1 MMKRVAIAGASGY
14 AGGEMA
20 RLVSAHP
27 ELELVTVT
35 GQSSVGTTLGTAHPH
50 LASVA
55 DLVIQETS
63 TETLLDHDVI
73 ILALPHGTSGDL
85 GEELDRLSPQAILI
99 DLGADRRLTSPVDW
113 ETFYGG
119 GHHHPWVYGLPEL
132 VGEGGVKQRESLRT
146 ATRIAAPGCNA
157 QAVTLGIAPLLNR
170 AVVLPKDIVTTL
182 TVGPSGA
189 GKALRSDLL
198 ASEILGSAKPY
209 AVGGTH
215 RHIPEIRQNLVI
227 AGGAAAADVEIT
239 MTPVLAPM
247 ARGIL
252 AITSA
257 PVETGMTQAD
267 VDRALAEVYANE
279 PFMRVLPTGQLPA
292 TADVLG
298 SNTVAISAVVD
309 KSSSRVTVVTALD
322 NLVKGTAGAALQSL
336 NLALGYPETLGLSL
350 DGVAP

>member
-35 GQSSVGTTLGTAHPH
+35 GQSSVGATLGSAHPH

-55 DLVIQETS
+55 DRIIQETS
-63 TETLLDHDVI
+63 AETLQGHDVI
-73 ILALPHGTSGDL
+73 ILALPHGTSGGL
-85 GEELDRLSPQAILI
+85 GEDLDRLSPEAILI
-99 DLGADRRLTSPVDW
+99 DLGADRRLTSSVDW
-113 ETFYGG
+113 DGFYGG
-119 GHHHPWVYGLPEL
+119 THYTPWVYGLPEL
-132 VGEGGVKQRESLRT
+132 VGAGGAKQRESLRT

-157 QAVTLGIAPLLNR
+157 QAVTLGLAPLLNR

-182 TVGPSGA
+182 IVGPSGA
-189 GKALRSDLL
+189 GKSPRVDLL

-209 AVGGTH
+209 AVGGSH

-227 AGGAAAADVEIT
+227 AGGSSVADVEIT
-239 MTPVLAPM
+239 MTPALVPM
-247 ARGIL
+247 SRGIL

-257 PVETGMTQAD
+257 PLETGVTQAD
-267 VDRALAEVYANE
+267 VDRALAEVYSGE
-279 PFMRVLPTGQLPA
+279 PFMRVLPAGQVPA

-298 SNTVAISAVVD
+298 SNTVAMSAVVD
-309 KSSSRVTVVTALD
+309 RASSRVTVMTALD
-322 NLVKGTAGAALQSL
+322 NLVKGTAGAALQCL
-336 NLALGYPETLGLSL
+336 NLALGYPENLGLSV